1 MDSEFLSSGGFSR
14 EKEIK
19 DLEERL
25 TALKGE
31 LSDEG
36 DSGHGRPRQ
45 VVEDEIMEIEAKIR
59 LYNMPTDGQ

>member
-25 TALKGE
+25 IALRGE

-36 DSGHGRPRQ
+36 DSGHGRPRH
-45 VVEDEIMEIEAKIR
+45 VVEDEIKEIEAKIR
-59 LYNMPTDGQ
+59 LYDMPINEQ